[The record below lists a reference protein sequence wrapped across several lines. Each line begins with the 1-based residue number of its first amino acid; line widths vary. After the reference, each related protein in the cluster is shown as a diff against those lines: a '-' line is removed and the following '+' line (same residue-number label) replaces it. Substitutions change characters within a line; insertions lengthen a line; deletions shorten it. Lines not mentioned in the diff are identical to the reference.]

1 VAIDISIGSTR
12 GNIPPGSYFIINSLL
27 TKTDILKNLKIAIQK
42 SGRLNEKSVQLLKN
56 CGLDFENYKSSLIT
70 TVSNFNLEILFLRDD
85 DIPGYVEQGIADLGI
100 VGENVIDETQS
111 KVQYLQRLG
120 FGKCTL
126 KLAIAK
132 DSPIERLED
141 LNGKSIATSYPN
153 ILQQF
158 LNDFKIKADI
168 QEISG
173 SVEIAPGLGL
183 SDAICDIVSTGGT
196 LKSNGLKPFAD
207 VRSSEAILIA
217 RDGIEENP
225 IICELLQR
233 VQSVLRAKETK
244 YVVLNV
250 EKKNLEQITE
260 LLHGVKSPTVVP
272 LAEEGWVA
280 VHTVISEDDFWEKIN
295 KLKAAGA
302 QGIVVMPIE
311 KIIM

>member
-1 VAIDISIGSTR
+1 M
-12 GNIPPGSYFIINSLL
+12 
-27 TKTDILKNLKIAIQK
+27 KNLKIAIQK

-70 TVSNFNLEILFLRDD
+70 TVANFNLEILFLRDD

-100 VGENVIDETQS
+100 VGENVIDETAS
-111 KVQYLQRLG
+111 KVNYLQRLG
-120 FGKCTL
+120 FGKCML
-126 KLAIAK
+126 KLAVPR
-132 DSPIERLED
+132 DSAIEDIKD
-141 LNGKSIATSYPN
+141 LNGKSIATSYPV
-153 ILQQF
+153 ILKSF
-158 LNDFKIKADI
+158 LDEYKITADI
-168 QEISG
+168 QTISG

-207 VRSSEAILIA
+207 VRKSEAILIG
-217 RDGIEENP
+217 RDGLEENE
-225 IICELLQR
+225 ILNELLQR

-250 EKKNLEQITE
+250 EKANLPKITE
-260 LLHGVKSPTVVP
+260 LLSGVKSPTVVP

-280 VHTVISEDDFWEKIN
+280 VHTVISEDDFWGKIN
-295 KLKAAGA
+295 KLKSAGA

-311 KIIM
+311 KIIL

>member
-1 VAIDISIGSTR
+1 M
-12 GNIPPGSYFIINSLL
+12 
-27 TKTDILKNLKIAIQK
+27 KNLKIAIQK
-42 SGRLNEKSVQLLKN
+42 SGRLNEKSVLLLKN

-70 TVSNFNLEILFLRDD
+70 TVANFSLEILFLRDD

-100 VGENVIDETQS
+100 VGENVIEETRSQ
-111 KVQYLQRLG
+111 VQYLQRLG
-120 FGKCTL
+120 FGRCTL
-126 KLAIAK
+126 KIALPK
-132 DSPIERLED
+132 DSPVDRLED

-153 ILQQF
+153 ILQNF
-158 LNDFKIKADI
+158 LNEYKIKADI

-196 LKSNGLKPFAD
+196 LKSNGLKPFVD
-207 VRSSEAILIA
+207 VANSEAILIA
-217 RDGIEENP
+217 REGIEENP

-233 VQSVLRAKETK
+233 IQSVLRAKETK

-250 EKKNLEQITE
+250 EKKNLDQITE

-295 KLKAAGA
+295 KLKSAGA